1 MGDNESPLESKEN
14 GSGFLLPAKN
24 KHSPDLVAII
34 KGQWPYRL
42 VAIRAMR
49 ILHEL

>member
-24 KHSPDLVAII
+24 KHSPDLIAIKI
-34 KGQWPYRL
+34 GVGVR
-42 VAIRAMR
+42 R
-49 ILHEL
+49 ELM